1 VDARH
6 KGEHDGGARH
16 VQNLEHQE
24 FEEMPMSHPRKTPD
38 TLRSKR
44 WFGASDLRSFGHR
57 SRALQMGLN
66 HDEFMGK
73 PVIGILNTW
82 SEINPCHTH
91 LRDRAEAVKRAVWAA
106 GGFPVEIPV
115 MSASEQYQKPTTMLY
130 RNFLAM
136 EAEESIRSHPLDGAV
151 LLGGCDKST
160 PALIM
165 GACSAGLPF
174 IFVPAGPMLRGN
186 WAGRTLGSGADVW
199 KYWAEK
205 EAGNISD
212 ADWRDMES
220 GIARSH
226 GTCMVMGTAAT
237 MMSHAEVLG
246 LTLPGASAIPAADAA
261 HPRMAAAAGKR
272 IVEMV
277 WEDLTP
283 DRILTRESFEN
294 ALTVHM
300 AVAGS
305 TNAIIHLVAMAG
317 RAGVPLTPDDF
328 DAFSRKVP
336 VIANLRPS
344 GDFLMEDFFYAGG
357 LPALLKQL
365 ESKLHTGAM
374 TVTGKPISETIALA
388 KVYDDNV
395 IRPLDRPVSTA
406 NGLAVLKGNLAPGGC
421 VIKPSAAEER
431 LLKHSGP
438 ALVFEDYDAM
448 MKAVND
454 ETLDVTADHVMVL
467 KNCGP
472 VGGPGMPE
480 WGMLPIPKKLLKQGV
495 RDMLRLSDARMSGT
509 SYGACVLHIA
519 PEAYIKGP
527 LAAVR
532 TGDIITVDVEARTIS
547 VALNDAEIAARLA
560 VWSPPDRDY
569 PRGWGKMS
577 AAHIQQADKGCDF
590 DYLAGTAKVAEP
602 EIH

>member
-1 VDARH
+1 
-6 KGEHDGGARH
+6 
-16 VQNLEHQE
+16 
-24 FEEMPMSHPRKTPD
+24 MSRPRKTPE
-38 TLRSKR
+38 TLRSFR
-44 WFGASDLRSFGHR
+44 WFGTSDLRSFGHR
-57 SRALQMGLN
+57 SRTLQMGFS
-66 HDEFMGK
+66 HEEFMGK
-73 PVIGILNTW
+73 PVIGVVNTW
-82 SEINPCHTH
+82 SEVNPCHTH

-115 MSASEQYQKPTTMLY
+115 MSVSEQYQKPTTMLY

-136 EAEESIRSHPLDGAV
+136 ETEESIRSHPLDGVV

-186 WAGRTLGSGADVW
+186 WAGKVLGSGADVW

-205 EAGNISD
+205 QAGNITE
-212 ADWRDMES
+212 AQWHDMES
-220 GIARSH
+220 GIARSY

-246 LTLPGASAIPAADAA
+246 LTLPGASAIPAADSA
-261 HPRMAAAAGKR
+261 HPRMAAMAGKR

-294 ALTVHM
+294 ALVVHM

-317 RAGVPLTPDDF
+317 RAGVELTPDDF
-328 DAFSRKVP
+328 DAFSREVP

-374 TVTGKPISETIALA
+374 TVTGKPLAETIALA
-388 KVYDDNV
+388 QVYDDNV
-395 IRPLDRPVSTA
+395 IRPLDRPVSA
-406 NGLAVLKGNLAPGGC
+406 ENGLAVLKGNLAPDGC
-421 VIKPSAAEER
+421 VMKPSAAEPR

-448 MKAVND
+448 MRAVND
-454 ETLDVTADHVMVL
+454 ETLDVTPDHVMVL

-495 RDMLRLSDARMSGT
+495 RDMLRISDARMSGT
-509 SYGACVLHIA
+509 SYGACILHVA

-532 TGDIITVDVEARTIS
+532 TGDTISVDVEARTIS
-547 VALNDAEIAARLA
+547 VDLAEAEIAARLA
-560 VWSPPDRDY
+560 AWTPPDRDY
-569 PRGWGKMS
+569 PRGWGRMS
-577 AAHIQQADKGCDF
+577 AAHIRQADKGCDF
-590 DYLAGTAKVAEP
+590 DYLEGTAKIPEP

>member
-1 VDARH
+1 
-6 KGEHDGGARH
+6 
-16 VQNLEHQE
+16 
-24 FEEMPMSHPRKTPD
+24 MSRPCKTPE
-38 TLRSKR
+38 TLRSFR
-44 WFGASDLRSFGHR
+44 WFGTSDLRSFGHR
-57 SRALQMGLN
+57 SRTLQMGFS
-66 HDEFMGK
+66 HEEFMGK
-73 PVIGILNTW
+73 PVIGVVNTW
-82 SEINPCHTH
+82 SEVNPCHTH

-115 MSASEQYQKPTTMLY
+115 MSVSEQYQKPTTMLY

-136 EAEESIRSHPLDGAV
+136 ETEESIRSHPLDGVV

-186 WAGRTLGSGADVW
+186 WAGKVLGSGADVW

-205 EAGNISD
+205 QAGNITE
-212 ADWRDMES
+212 AQWHDMES
-220 GIARSH
+220 GIARSY

-246 LTLPGASAIPAADAA
+246 LTLPGASAIPAADSA
-261 HPRMAAAAGKR
+261 HPRMAAMAGKR

-294 ALTVHM
+294 ALVVHM

-317 RAGVPLTPDDF
+317 RAGVELTPDDF
-328 DAFSRKVP
+328 DAFSREVP

-374 TVTGKPISETIALA
+374 TVTGKPLAETIALA
-388 KVYDDNV
+388 QVYDDNV
-395 IRPLDRPVSTA
+395 IRPLDRPVSA
-406 NGLAVLKGNLAPGGC
+406 ENGLAVLKGNLAPDGC
-421 VIKPSAAEER
+421 VMKPSAAEPR

-438 ALVFEDYDAM
+438 ALVFEEYDAM
-448 MKAVND
+448 MRAVND
-454 ETLDVTADHVMVL
+454 ETLDVTPDHVMVL

-495 RDMLRLSDARMSGT
+495 RDMLRISDARMSGT
-509 SYGACVLHIA
+509 SYGACILHVA

-532 TGDIITVDVEARTIS
+532 TGDTISVDVEARTIS
-547 VALNDAEIAARLA
+547 VDLAEAEIAARLA
-560 VWSPPDRDY
+560 AWTPPDRDY
-569 PRGWGKMS
+569 PRGWGRMS
-577 AAHIQQADKGCDF
+577 AAHIRQADKGCDF
-590 DYLAGTAKVAEP
+590 DYLEGTAKIPEP

>member
-1 VDARH
+1 
-6 KGEHDGGARH
+6 
-16 VQNLEHQE
+16 
-24 FEEMPMSHPRKTPD
+24 MTTHPRKTPD

-57 SRALQMGLN
+57 SRALQMGFG

-73 PVIGILNTW
+73 PVIGIINTW

-91 LRDRAEAVKRAVWAA
+91 LRDRAEAVKRAVWAS

-115 MSASEQYQKPTTMLY
+115 MSVSEQYQKPTTMLY

-136 EAEESIRSHPLDGAV
+136 ETEESIRSHPLDGAV

-186 WAGRTLGSGADVW
+186 WAGKILGSGADVW

-205 EAGNISD
+205 EAGNITD
-212 ADWRDMES
+212 DQWKDMES

-226 GTCMVMGTAAT
+226 GTCMTMGTAAT

-283 DRILTRESFEN
+283 DRILTRKSFEN

-305 TNAIIHLVAMAG
+305 TNAIIHLIAMAG
-317 RAGVPLTPDDF
+317 RAGVSLTPDDF
-328 DAFSRKVP
+328 DKFSRTVP

-365 ESKLHTGAM
+365 ESKLHTDAM

-388 KVYDDNV
+388 TVYDDNV
-395 IRPLDRPVSTA
+395 IRPLDKAVSTA
-406 NGLAVLKGNLAPGGC
+406 NGLAVLKGNIAPDGC
-421 VIKPSAAEER
+421 VIKPSAAEPR
-431 LLKHSGP
+431 LLKHTGP
-438 ALVFEDYDAM
+438 AIVFEDYDAM
-448 MKAVND
+448 MRAVND
-454 ETLDVTADHVMVL
+454 EDTDVTADHIMVL

-480 WGMLPIPKKLLKQGV
+480 WGMMPIPRKLLKQGV
-495 RDMLRLSDARMSGT
+495 RDMLRISDARMSGT
-509 SYGACVLHIA
+509 SYGACVLHVA

-527 LAAVR
+527 LAAVQ
-532 TGDIITVDVEARTIS
+532 TGDIISVDVEARTIS
-547 VALNDAEIAARLA
+547 VDLTDAEIAARLKI
-560 VWSPPDRDY
+560 WTPPDRDY
-569 PRGWGKMS
+569 PRGYGKMS
-577 AAHIQQADKGCDF
+577 AAHIRQADKGCDF
-590 DYLAGTAKVAEP
+590 DYLEGTAKIPEP